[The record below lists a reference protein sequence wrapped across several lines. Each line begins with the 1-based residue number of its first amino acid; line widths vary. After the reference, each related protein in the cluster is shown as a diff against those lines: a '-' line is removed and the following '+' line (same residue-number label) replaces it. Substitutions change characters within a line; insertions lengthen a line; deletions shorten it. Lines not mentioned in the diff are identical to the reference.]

1 MKTCVDTWLAL
12 VVLVAAVAKARRAGG
27 ASAELTT
34 YGLHSRLLQ
43 NSLLW
48 SLIVLELG
56 LSVALIASPTWGAIV
71 TAGLF
76 GVFTI
81 AATGALLA
89 GRGGRPC
96 ACFGGGSRLSWWTP
110 LRSCLLALT
119 AVAVSSGWL
128 PDVPAGYARWLTVG
142 FAACAAAVVGL
153 GLVVLALAREV
164 GVLRLGI
171 ASQGALEIAEEGP
184 ALGSSQPW
192 AAALPWHSSSLVG
205 LAIFTSDGCPLCHQ
219 LVPAVRHVAA
229 DPLLAVAIFDE
240 VNDAAVWAEAA
251 VPGSP
256 YAVAL
261 ETDGVARAKGT
272 FNSLPQLESII
283 AAARSRSREITLAA

>member
-1 MKTCVDTWLAL
+1 MKTCLDTWLAL
-12 VVLVAAVAKARRAGG
+12 LVLVAAVAKARRPGG

-34 YGLHSRLLQ
+34 YGVHSRLLQ
-43 NSLLW
+43 SSLLW
-48 SLIVLELG
+48 SVIVVELG
-56 LSVALIASPTWGAIV
+56 VSVALIASLTWGATV
-71 TAGLF
+71 AAALF
-76 GVFTI
+76 GVFAI

-96 ACFGGGSRLSWWTP
+96 ACLGSGSRLSWWTP
-110 LRSCLLALT
+110 LRSGLLALT

-128 PDVPAGYARWLTVG
+128 PDVPAGYPRWLTVG
-142 FAACAAAVVGL
+142 LAACAAAVVAL

-171 ASQGALEIAEEGP
+171 ASQGALEIADEGP
-184 ALGSSQPW
+184 VLGSSQPW
-192 AAALPWHSSSLVG
+192 AVALPWHSSSLVG
-205 LAIFTSDGCPLCHQ
+205 LAIFTSDGCPICHQ
-219 LVPAVRHVAA
+219 LLPAVRHVAA

-240 VNDAAVWAEAA
+240 ETDAAVWTEAA

-261 ETDGVARAKGT
+261 EADGIARAKGT

-283 AAARSRSREITLAA
+283 AAARSRSREITLAV